1 VIGVDVARHGGDE
14 TVAIRVAGGVVE
26 VLFAVREPDLM
37 ATAGRV
43 WEVSGQGAIWL
54 DVTGLGFGVADRL
67 TEQRVHVAHF
77 VAGGSSSDRRRW
89 LNLRAEAWW
98 HARSVFEA
106 GVVQLPADDRVL
118 AGQLSAVRYRLAS
131 TGAIQIQGKDE
142 MRKSPD
148 RADALVIALWG
159 SRQAAGWVDWARRA
173 DRWVPEHPLLEA
185 AAMRKYG
192 TDGLTGDLMGRKW

>member
-1 VIGVDVARHGGDE
+1 
-14 TVAIRVAGGVVE
+14 
-26 VLFAVREPDLM
+26 
-37 ATAGRV
+37 
-43 WEVSGQGAIWL
+43 
-54 DVTGLGFGVADRL
+54 
-67 TEQRVHVAHF
+67 
-77 VAGGSSSDRRRW
+77 
-89 LNLRAEAWW
+89 
-98 HARSVFEA
+98 
-106 GVVQLPADDRVL
+106 VVQLPADDRVL